1 MKPCTLYSLRVRV
14 TFPESDTKLLL
25 SLEDFYTGPNNV
37 IESLAVKNVTD
48 SSATISWNP
57 AEKGMGCATSFVIKQ
72 GIISF
77 EVEPHKV
84 LTTWRQ
90 LEPCNEY
97 MVEVFPRFHG
107 KLGKG
112 TSKAYTTF
120 PNSKSFDTWVD
131 ASSNKIVWQSNE
143 NWEKCAKSIKR
154 IHYDFTLNSCSLSG
168 QPNPVYIIPL
178 ANSCDSYQGCFMDID
193 YLNQKIGDTIQVQQD
208 AGYTVNLRAIIQ
220 KNDNQNIRFNI
231 LANLGF
237 KSNSNKKISIVEQ
250 FKDNCNIQV
259 NDVTINPILTTKSI
273 TDDEP
278 ISNPH
283 HDSESHNYTLISV
296 AFVASIFVTVLIFSF
311 YVYHNQVKTHVKR
324 LSNRVNRLSQNMAP
338 HYAQYFQ
345 GPMHERIS
353 IVNRYRIINR
363 K

>member
-77 EVEPHKV
+77 DVEPHKV

-143 NWEKCAKSIKR
+143 NWKNCAKSIKR
-154 IHYDFTLNSCSLSG
+154 IHYDFTLNSCSLNG

-178 ANSCDSYQGCFMDID
+178 ENSCNSYQGCSMDVD
-193 YLNQKIGDTIQVQQD
+193 HFNQKIGETNYIS
-208 AGYTVNLRAIIQ
+208 GPYW
-220 KNDNQNIRFNI
+220 DNW
-231 LANLGF
+231 G
-237 KSNSNKKISIVEQ
+237 
-250 FKDNCNIQV
+250 
-259 NDVTINPILTTKSI
+259 
-273 TDDEP
+273 
-278 ISNPH
+278 
-283 HDSESHNYTLISV
+283 SEKFPN
-296 AFVASIFVTVLIFSF
+296 
-311 YVYHNQVKTHVKR
+311 N
-324 LSNRVNRLSQNMAP
+324 
-338 HYAQYFQ
+338 
-345 GPMHERIS
+345 
-353 IVNRYRIINR
+353 
-363 K
+363 